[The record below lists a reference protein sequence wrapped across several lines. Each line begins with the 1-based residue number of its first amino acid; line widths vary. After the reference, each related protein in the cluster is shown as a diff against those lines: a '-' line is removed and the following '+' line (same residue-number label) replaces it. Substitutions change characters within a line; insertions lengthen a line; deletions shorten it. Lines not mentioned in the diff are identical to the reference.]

1 MHDLICLAISNCT
14 GFLKWSDL
22 WIVLVGCLTALMVFW
37 VPEKA
42 FVQNRAISSLMV
54 IMYPLALFLSIRL
67 ASRGGVFY
75 WWDGLALAVMYAGML
90 DLIVPIILIR
100 QRNLIEFDLV
110 YRLLF
115 VGLFWYY
122 LFFRK
127 IAVNF
132 SFQICWKGL
141 WVTLGITLVL
151 VLLNMGI
158 GTRMKFFSLTS
169 CTKDWKSIFIIVI
182 YEIFFVSLAQ
192 EVFFRGFLYGYI
204 RQYSPGYGIPIILS
218 SVIFGLGHIRYA
230 GWPMVAVATVA
241 GFGYCLVYQSTGYNM
256 NCAIM
261 SHTVTNLIWW
271 LFTKN
276 REG

>member
-1 MHDLICLAISNCT
+1 MHDLISLAVSSSA
-14 GFLKWSDL
+14 GLLKLSDL
-22 WIVLVGCLTALMVFW
+22 WIIPVCGLMALMLIW
-37 VPEKA
+37 VSEKA
-42 FVQNRAISSLMV
+42 FVKNRLISSSVV
-54 IMYPLALFLSIRL
+54 ILYPLALFLSIRL
-67 ASRGGVFY
+67 ASAGGVFY
-75 WWDGLALAVMYAGML
+75 GWDWIIFAVMYAGML
-90 DLIVPIILIR
+90 DLIVPIILVR

-110 YRLLF
+110 YRMMF

-127 IAVNF
+127 IAINF
-132 SFQICWKGL
+132 SFHIGWKGL
-141 WVTLGITLVL
+141 LVTLGITLAL
-151 VLLNMGI
+151 VLMNMGI
-158 GTRMKFFSLTS
+158 GTQMRFFSLTS

-204 RQYSPGYGIPIILS
+204 RQYLPGYGIPIILS